1 MKWIRIGSRILN
13 PLAIVEAIDRG
24 ECETKEGKQRVVALK
39 LVGEKEPLLAAGSE
53 ADSIWLAITHDLEVW
68 AETHV
73 APDLDITS
81 TDD

>member
-1 MKWIRIGSRILN
+1 MKWIRVGSRILN

-24 ECETKEGKQRVVALK
+24 ECATKEGKQRVVELK
-39 LVGEKEPLLAAGSE
+39 LVGEKEPLLAGGSE
-53 ADSIWLAITHDLEVW
+53 ADAIWSAMTQDLEVW

-73 APDLDITS
+73 SPDLDITS

>member
-1 MKWIRIGSRILN
+1 MKWIRVGSRILN

-39 LVGEKEPLLAAGSE
+39 LVREKEPLLAAGRE
-53 ADSIWLAITHDLEVW
+53 ADAIWSAMTQDLEVW

-73 APDLDITS
+73 SPDLDITS